1 MKLRCRWACL
11 TVALLLGLVFA
22 CGNCLA
28 SADLS
33 GLSEEELQALRDQA
47 QQELDERSKI
57 DVKDLSDEELQ
68 ALVEKTELLERD
80 RKMVEALRDLPP
92 LPSLIHSSSGSV
104 LTLGMTRAEVEQII
118 GEPTSPFT
126 PDDLSYIVDYSD
138 NAFITY
144 DGEYDTAQTINC
156 FSDQFRLWGQDLSGY
171 TLDELVAFMKD
182 YFLVDDLDRYLTLY
196 YPEREYIPEYD
207 TYWTTPASIAFWIK
221 QVDGTW
227 IFATEESLKKF
238 PETYTSAA
246 TLSISYS
253 SDLQN
258 VSEFYIGARQFF

>member
-1 MKLRCRWACL
+1 M

-28 SADLS
+28 SVDLS

-104 LTLGMTRAEVEQII
+104 LTLGTTRAEAEQLI
-118 GEPTSPFT
+118 GEPTRTIFS
-126 PDDLSYIVDYSD
+126 DDFSGCFEYKGNTQV
-138 NAFITY
+138 TY
-144 DGEYDTAQTINC
+144 YCSEGNTAQTIDC
-156 FSDQFRLWGQDLSGY
+156 SPDQFRLWGQDLSGY

-196 YPEREYIPEYD
+196 DAEREYIPEYD

-227 IFATEESLKKF
+227 IFTTEESLKKF

-246 TLSISYS
+246 TLLISYS